1 MLESGKNFGRYTI
14 LSLIGKGGMGEV
26 YLAQD
31 KTLNRKVA
39 LKILSA
45 KFAGDLDLLRRFER
59 EAETAS
65 ALNHPNILTVYEFGR
80 EAGLHFITTEFV
92 EGETLRQKL
101 KREKPALAEILSIGE
116 QTASALAAAHSAG
129 VVHRDVKPENIMLRA
144 DALVKVLDFGLAKFV
159 EKAEELH
166 DPDAVTQPYIHTQPG
181 TVMGTVFYMSPE
193 QARGKQI
200 DERSDIWSLGVILY
214 EMLTAHL
221 PFQDETAS
229 DVIASILKSNP
240 APVTHYE
247 KDAPPELSRII
258 MKALRKNAGER
269 YQKMSEMLAEIKDF
283 RQETEFEAKRLGKS
297 GIVAATA
304 ATKTQNNLQPRQNGY
319 RTQASMYASQQFATR
334 IDTTATTAVAPEIP
348 ASFKKYGL
356 PAVII
361 LAASGLIAL
370 LIWQAGKPDNGFNPA
385 LMILIVALIAGG
397 GYLLYATYFFGGA
410 GRKTD
415 YRSIAVLPFGNSGG
429 DEEMEY
435 LSEGISESLI
445 NNLSQLSDVKVI
457 ARSSSFKYKSNV
469 ENPREIAK
477 TLNVATI
484 LTGWVN
490 RRGENLQISVELIN
504 ARDNT
509 QIWGEQ
515 YSRRAD
521 DLLAI
526 QSDISREIADKLHPR
541 LTLNEQKQ
549 LVRHETKNSV
559 AYELLLK
566 GRFYR
571 AKGGT
576 ESRKRA
582 VEYFNEAIAVDPNYA
597 LAYAELAFTYRILVG
612 SGSLDPSEFTPKAE
626 AAALKALELD
636 ETLADAHFALAFL
649 KMNAWEWSAA
659 EFEFKRAIELNPN
672 LARAYIGYS
681 GYLSRTGRHDEAI
694 EEIRRA
700 KELDPLSTIINGNY
714 GLILYFAGRC
724 DEAIKILQETLE
736 FDPNFSFAHLY
747 LGYNYAAKGMYAQAV
762 AAYRKA
768 FSLGQETPSN
778 KIYLGAAY
786 AGAGERA
793 KAETIL
799 SELEAGESYVSPA
812 ELAVLYTALGER
824 EKAFASL
831 EKAFALHDLQLQYLA
846 TDAAF
851 KSLRDDARFTD
862 LLRKIGLPQ

>member
-1 MLESGKNFGRYTI
+1 MRYLFMLESGRKFGRYTI

-31 KTLNRKVA
+31 KSLSRKVA
-39 LKILSA
+39 LKILSE
-45 KFAGDLDLLRRFER
+45 KFADDLELLRRFER

-65 ALNHPNILTVYEFGR
+65 ALNHPNILTVYEFGK
-80 EAGLHFITTEFV
+80 EDGLHFITTEFI
-92 EGETLRQKL
+92 EGETLREKL
-101 KREKPALAEILSIGE
+101 KRERLSFTQILNIAE

-129 VVHRDVKPENIMLRA
+129 IIHRDVKPENIMLRG
-144 DALVKVLDFGLAKFV
+144 DGLVKVLDFGLAKFI
-159 EKAEELH
+159 EKSEEH
-166 DPDAVTQPYIHTQPG
+166 DPDAVTQPYVHTQPG

-193 QARGKQI
+193 QARGKPI

-214 EMLTAHL
+214 EMITARL
-221 PFQDETAS
+221 PFEGETAS
-229 DVIASILKSNP
+229 DVIASILKSNLV
-240 APVTHYE
+240 PVTHHVSE
-247 KDAPPELSRII
+247 TPRELSSVIT
-258 MKALRKNAGER
+258 KALRKNPDER
-269 YQKMSEMLAEIKDF
+269 YQKMPEMLDEIKDL
-283 RQETEFEAKRLGKS
+283 RQELEFEAKRLGKS
-297 GIVAATA
+297 GIV
-304 ATKTQNNLQPRQNGY
+304 TQNNLQNGY
-319 RTQASMYASQQFATR
+319 RTQASMRPQQFATR
-334 IDTTATTAVAPEIP
+334 IDAPPAPEIP
-348 ASFKKYGL
+348 APAKKYAV
-356 PAVII
+356 PALIVT
-361 LAASGLIAL
+361 AVGLIAL
-370 LIWQAGKPDNGFNPA
+370 LIWQFRNTDGGFSTISA
-385 LMILIVALIAGG
+385 VLIIALIAGG
-397 GYLLYATYFFGGA
+397 ALMYSAYFRRISGA
-410 GRKTD
+410 D
-415 YRSIAVLPFGNSGG
+415 YRSIAVLPLGNSGG
-429 DEEMEY
+429 DAEMEY

-445 NNLSQLSDVKVI
+445 NNLSQLSGVKVI
-457 ARSSSFKYKSNV
+457 ARSSSFKYKHNA
-469 ENPREIAK
+469 ENTREIAK

-484 LTGWVN
+484 LTGWVM

-541 LTLNEQKQ
+541 LTLSEQKQ

-576 ESRKRA
+576 ESRKKA
-582 VEYFNEAIAVDPNYA
+582 VEYFNEAIAVDPTYA

-612 SGSLDPSEFTPKAE
+612 SGSLDPKEFTPKAE

-681 GYLSRTGRHDEAI
+681 GYLSRTGRHDEAVA
-694 EEIRRA
+694 EIRRA

-714 GLILYFAGRC
+714 GLILYFAGRY
-724 DEAIKILQETLE
+724 DEAIKILRETLE

-747 LGYNYAAKGMYAQAV
+747 LGYNYAANGMFAEAIE
-762 AAYRKA
+762 AYRKA

-786 AGAGERA
+786 AGAGEQA
-793 KAETIL
+793 KAKTIL
-799 SELEAGESYVSPA
+799 SELETGESYVSPA

-831 EKAFALHDLQLQYLA
+831 EKAFNLHDLQLQYLA
-846 TDAAF
+846 TDPAF
-851 KSLRDDARFTD
+851 KSLRNDARFTD
-862 LLRKIGLPQ
+862 LLKKIGLPQ

>member
-1 MLESGKNFGRYTI
+1 LKVLPLE
-14 LSLIGKGGMGEV
+14 
-26 YLAQD
+26 
-31 KTLNRKVA
+31 VA
-39 LKILSA
+39 DDAERIKR
-45 KFAGDLDLLRRFER
+45 FAR
-59 EAETAS
+59 EAKAVS
-65 ALNHPNILTVYEFGR
+65 ALNHPNIITIYEIGVTDDT
-80 EAGLHFITTEFV
+80 HFIVTEYV
-92 EGETLRQKL
+92 EGETLHSRLSGGRMSL
-101 KREKPALAEILSIGE
+101 KSVLDVAI
-116 QTASALAAAHSAG
+116 QTAGALDAAHRAG
-129 VVHRDVKPENIMLRA
+129 IVHRDIKPENIMIRP
-144 DALVKVLDFGLAKFV
+144 DGFVKILDFGIAKLIENHSESV
-159 EKAEELH
+159 ETKAAKATKGLTR
-166 DPDAVTQPYIHTQPG
+166 DGMIIG
-181 TVMGTVFYMSPE
+181 TASYMSPE

-214 EMLTAHL
+214 EMITAQL
-221 PFQDETAS
+221 PFEGETAS
-229 DVIASILKSNP
+229 DVIASILKSNLV
-240 APVTHYE
+240 PVTHYVQ
-247 KDAPPELSRII
+247 DAPRELSNII
-258 MKALRKNAGER
+258 IKSLRKNPDER
-269 YQKMSEMLAEIKDF
+269 FQKMTEMLDEIRDF
-283 RQETEFEAKRLGKS
+283 RQELEFEAKRLGKS
-297 GIVAATA
+297 GIVATE
-304 ATKTQNNLQPRQNGY
+304 NNLQNGY
-319 RTQASMYASQQFATR
+319 RTQATMRTERFATR
-334 IDTTATTAVAPEIP
+334 IDAPLLETAEKIP
-348 ASFKKYGL
+348 APARKYAL
-356 PAVII
+356 PV
-361 LAASGLIAL
+361 LIAL
-370 LIWQAGKPDNGFNPA
+370 AAAVLMALVVWQTGKTDSGFNPVLA
-385 LMILIVALIAGG
+385 ALIIALLAGG
-397 GYLLYATYFFGGA
+397 LFIYSAYFRGGA
-410 GRKTD
+410 GAD
-415 YRSIAVLPFGNSGG
+415 FRSIAVLPLGNSGG
-429 DEEMEY
+429 DTEMDY

-445 NNLSQLSDVKVI
+445 NNLSQLSGVKVI
-457 ARSSSFKYKSNV
+457 ARSSSFKYKHNV

-484 LTGWVN
+484 LTGWVM

-541 LTLNEQKQ
+541 LTLSEQKQ

-582 VEYFNEAIAVDPNYA
+582 VEYFNEAISVDPNYA

-612 SGSLDPSEFTPKAE
+612 SGSLDPKEFTPKAE

-681 GYLSRTGRHDEAI
+681 GYLSRLSRHDEAI
-694 EEIRRA
+694 AEIRRA

-714 GLILYFAGRC
+714 GLILYFAGKY
-724 DEAIKILQETLE
+724 DEAIKVLRETLE

-747 LGYNYAAKGMYAQAV
+747 LGYNYSAKAAFAEAV
-762 AAYRKA
+762 EAYRKA

-786 AGAGERA
+786 AGAGARE
-793 KAETIL
+793 KAEKIL
-799 SELEAGESYVSPA
+799 SELETAESYVSPA
-812 ELAVLYTALGER
+812 ELAVLYTALENR

-846 TDAAF
+846 TDPAF
-851 KSLRDDARFTD
+851 RSLRDDARFTD
-862 LLRKIGLPQ
+862 LLQKIGLPQ